1 MSHSTFSPKTE
12 HNGYL
17 VTPSQAIPMT
27 QHTTLAIMEL
37 LQSAKYT
44 YALFQIL
51 RMEQGAKIYYKTNTF
66 Q

>member
-1 MSHSTFSPKTE
+1 ME

-17 VTPSQAIPMT
+17 VTSSQAIPMT

-44 YALFQIL
+44 YTLFQIL